1 MYIVIE
7 IQTNTDGSIGTIVNS
22 YEDQRDAESKYHT
35 ILSYAAKS
43 QLPMHSAVILTND
56 GMGYASQCY
65 THGENENE

>member
-7 IQTNTDGSIGTIVNS
+7 IQTNTDKTVGTVVNT

-43 QLPMHSAVILTND
+43 NLPMHSAVILTND
-56 GMGYASQCY
+56 GMGYAGQCY
-65 THGENENE
+65 THEEETNE